1 MKKILTILLIVSIAV
16 INFQQSNASSK
27 YKLDEE
33 RIDALFKTTA
43 EADLNLLS
51 GNVMNRPDFQTMA
64 MSEKDPMVAILLDF
78 FLGGLGVHRFYLG
91 TKPIT
96 GIGYILTCGGIFG
109 VVPLIDL
116 IMLAIDYDDISK
128 YVDNPK
134 FFMWA

>member
-1 MKKILTILLIVSIAV
+1 MKRIFLLAV
-16 INFQQSNASSK
+16 VAIFAFTSVQESHAAK

-33 RIDALFKTTA
+33 SIDALFETA
-43 EADLNLLS
+43 TESDFNLLAETT
-51 GNVMNRPDFQTMA
+51 MNNPDFQTMA
-64 MSEKDPMVAILLDF
+64 MNEKDPMVAILLDF

-91 TKPIT
+91 TKPMT

-116 IMLAIDYDDISK
+116 IMLAIDYEDISK